1 MGIVPEQTPDQSDGV
16 TATEQQ
22 PIEQPAHGAAST
34 VDTLTAASNDSG
46 AEKQAVPADSNDAQA
61 EKQAVPAAGNDAQ
74 ADEQAVPA
82 AGNNAQ
88 ADAIVPETQT
98 QRPVSHNDSTSNG
111 EDVTFWGFY
120 TAHENIFNVIWI
132 GLGVIAAAIVVGLI
146 HHGCTTGSNTKNR
159 RVYH

>member
-22 PIEQPAHGAAST
+22 PDEQPANGAAST
-34 VDTLTAASNDSG
+34 VDTLTAESNDSG
-46 AEKQAVPADSNDAQA
+46 A

-98 QRPVSHNDSTSNG
+98 QRPVSHSDGTSSG
-111 EDVTFWGFY
+111 EDVTFWGF
-120 TAHENIFNVIWI
+120 
-132 GLGVIAAAIVVGLI
+132 
-146 HHGCTTGSNTKNR
+146 
-159 RVYH
+159 